1 MWACTRAHPSHH
13 FDVMR
18 TGSFVLYRPFAAAI
32 SLSIKWKTI
41 RSSTFQFISF
51 VQFNKCPFLT
61 MKIHKHT
68 HEEWNSLA
76 YMIEEM
82 IEVGNGGRVLKTP
95 VQPWHWTG

>member
-1 MWACTRAHPSHH
+1 MWARTCAHPSHH

-51 VQFNKCPFLT
+51 VQFNKCLFLR
-61 MKIHKHT
+61 MKMRKQT
-68 HEEWNSLA
+68 LTGKEEQPGL
-76 YMIEEM
+76 YDR
-82 IEVGNGGRVLKTP
+82 GNDRGG
-95 VQPWHWTG
+95 